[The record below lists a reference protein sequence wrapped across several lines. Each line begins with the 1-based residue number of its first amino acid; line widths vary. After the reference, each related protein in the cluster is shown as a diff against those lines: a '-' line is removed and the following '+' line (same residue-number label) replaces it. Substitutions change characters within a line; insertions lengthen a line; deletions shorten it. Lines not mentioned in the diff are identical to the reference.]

1 MLIEQILN
9 SPIKQ
14 QISSA
19 LSLVTFGELS
29 LLVVKHK
36 ACQAIISLQGAQLLH
51 WQSTQAK
58 TKAFWLSEKT
68 SFIKRTPIRGGV
80 PICWPSFA
88 DFGEPFHGFARLLDW
103 KLVKV
108 KEKNNGVRLNLQLT
122 NSDETKPYINQP
134 FSLDLTLELD
144 SDSCGLQLQMQA
156 ENLMVTSALHS
167 YFNVSNIS
175 NILITGLGADYQE
188 RFIAGKTP
196 EKEGQ
201 LTINEMVD
209 RIYTSPDPMTIIKDK
224 HHAIR
229 ISHINASDL
238 VVWNP
243 WHKKCQLMQ
252 DMNADGYKTMVCVE
266 TARITKPVQCLMN
279 QPPITLGFIIEL
291 IKT

>member
-36 ACQAIISLQGAQLLH
+36 ACEAIISLQGAQLLH
-51 WQSTQAK
+51 WQPTQAN
-58 TKAFWLSEKT
+58 TRVIWLSEKT
-68 SFIKRTPIRGGV
+68 LFTKHNPIRGGV
-80 PICWPSFA
+80 PICWPNFA

-103 KLVKV
+103 KLIET
-108 KEKNNGVRLNLQLT
+108 KEEDDGVRLKLQLT
-122 NSDETKPYINQP
+122 NSDETNHYIGQS
-134 FSLDLTLELD
+134 FSLELTLELS

-175 NILITGLGADYQE
+175 NILITGLGVDYQE
-188 RFIAGKTP
+188 RFITGKIP
-196 EKEGQ
+196 QKEGQ

-209 RIYTSPDPMTIIKDK
+209 RIYTSPDPMTIINDI
-224 HHAIR
+224 HHSI
-229 ISHINASDL
+229 HINHLNASDL

-243 WHKKCQLMQ
+243 WHKKCQLIH
-252 DMNADGYKTMVCVE
+252 DMDADGYKTMVCVE
-266 TARITKPVQCLMN
+266 TARITEPVQCLMN

-291 IKT
+291 ITT